1 MVWTADVD
9 DGPPSARMV
18 ATPSTLLHRP
28 GTRVGAF
35 LDCVVE
41 LLSESAEPGLLIDSE
56 GNVQWA
62 NEVFWHLP
70 WVQREHGA
78 AVFHAVLT
86 EDSCDA
92 LMDALDAL
100 RADLTSRRVALR
112 PSHVTDAPG
121 IQVSLTSLARAGS
134 DLVAARIT
142 DCATTRDLAARAWAM
157 EAALLQIRN
166 DLRALG
172 QDDGDVTIAADAPSA
187 PLPADL
193 PARQRDVATLI
204 LQGRSIEDIAT
215 ALDLSPH
222 TVRNHLKVVF
232 RRTGVH
238 SRAAFVARYHA

>member
-1 MVWTADVD
+1 
-9 DGPPSARMV
+9 
-18 ATPSTLLHRP
+18 
-28 GTRVGAF
+28 
-35 LDCVVE
+35 
-41 LLSESAEPGLLIDSE
+41 
-56 GNVQWA
+56 
-62 NEVFWHLP
+62 
-70 WVQREHGA
+70 
-78 AVFHAVLT
+78 
-86 EDSCDA
+86 
-92 LMDALDAL
+92 
-100 RADLTSRRVALR
+100 
-112 PSHVTDAPG
+112 
-121 IQVSLTSLARAGS
+121 
-134 DLVAARIT
+134 
-142 DCATTRDLAARAWAM
+142 M

-172 QDDGDVTIAADAPSA
+172 QDDGGVTIAADAPSA